1 MQKIEDGILNDEKD
15 DNASDK
21 RLLLTLPY
29 KGPEVRV
36 E

>member
-15 DNASDK
+15 DNTCDK
-21 RLLLTLPY
+21 RVLLMLPY